1 MIRTVLLL
9 AFTSL
14 IISMFFLVG
23 FDEGW
28 NVALRKLLGTAVVIV
43 GAIILIMPS
52 VVAWKGSNIAWK
64 ILAILFNVC
73 GLAAGLLAVLLLSG
87 ISTLTIVNTLFF
99 FMPSVGAGL
108 ISWGIA
114 WVFAGLSLS
123 TRPRPV

>member
-14 IISMFFLVG
+14 IISMFLLVG
-23 FDEGW
+23 FNEGW
-28 NVALRKLLGTAVVIV
+28 DVAPRKLLGTAVVII

-52 VVAWKGSNIAWK
+52 VLAWKGSNIAWK

-108 ISWGIA
+108 ILWGIA
-114 WVFAGLSLS
+114 WVFAGVSLS
-123 TRPRPV
+123 TRPRLV